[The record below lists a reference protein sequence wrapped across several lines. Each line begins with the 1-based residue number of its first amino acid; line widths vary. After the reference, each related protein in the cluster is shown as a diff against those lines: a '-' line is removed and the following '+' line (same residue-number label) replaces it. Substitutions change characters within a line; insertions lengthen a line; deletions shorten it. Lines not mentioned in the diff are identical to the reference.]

1 MARETRILRISRPD
15 VERLERLC
23 TSPDPSLERDSI
35 VFDRSVPF
43 GDDRTAYIQ
52 VISSKEPTEQPCWT
66 QAVLFQRGVTDEY
79 LELACT
85 PPGTAVLGEYC
96 MHLVHTDYVIDVVL
110 DRNEDD

>member
-66 QAVLFQRGVTDEY
+66 QAVLFQRGVADEY

-96 MHLVHTDYVIDVVL
+96 MRLVHTDYVIDVVL